1 MPELNHPRYH
11 QYLKASMRRLSK
23 ELKGP
28 MAGFAQLHAKSM
40 GKGGKGGDGGEG
52 ALSPKA
58 KELMALAIAICVR
71 CDGCVA
77 YHVHDAL
84 RAGAT
89 RAEILETI
97 GVAIMM
103 GGGPATIYGCEAF
116 EALDQFE
123 TDMAEER
130 AASQLSDPE

>member
-1 MPELNHPRYH
+1 MSELNHPRYH
-11 QYLKASMRRLSK
+11 QHLKSSMRRLSK

-28 MAGFAQLHAKSM
+28 MAGFTQLHAKSM
-40 GKGGKGGDGGEG
+40 TEG
-52 ALSPKA
+52 ALNTKV

-123 TDMAEER
+123 TALAEER
-130 AASQLSDPE
+130 AASQLRDLE

>member
-11 QYLKASMRRLSK
+11 QHLKSTMRRLSR
-23 ELKGP
+23 ELKGS
-28 MAGFAQLHAKSM
+28 MAGFTQLHAKTM
-40 GKGGKGGDGGEG
+40 AEG
-52 ALSPKA
+52 ALGVKV
-58 KELMALAIAICVR
+58 KELMALAIAITSR

-123 TDMAEER
+123 TALAEER
-130 AASQLSDPE
+130 AARKLSDPE